1 MRHLDFTTLSIKNLK
16 NHKELYD
23 EKRLVADKSIMD
35 AHDHERDH
43 EDQDTCELDSSEDS
57 SISSDEFENEMQY
70 PTFCYH

>member
-1 MRHLDFTTLSIKNLK
+1 
-16 NHKELYD
+16 
-23 EKRLVADKSIMD
+23 MD